1 MAGLITTTYEEPK
14 KKAGVQ
20 NPATVSAVQT
30 MPAANPTNAPT
41 AQPLSTGVAAPANN
55 AVAIKY
61 LDPQGNYVQG
71 YSINGKTF
79 KDAAGTQRIDE
90 GSIVPNAAG
99 TQAWIL
105 QNGVGVP
112 VANYQPGPSAAITN
126 AYNRSVQAANQ
137 RLEANI
143 AQIEAN
149 RPKINDAY
157 DQLARQNYQ
166 GYMQSQEA
174 LANQLASQGLYN
186 SGYSDT
192 AKVAQNVGY
201 RSAQSETERARL
213 QALADLETE
222 INIARLNG
230 SANLAELEAE
240 YAILQNE
247 QANYE
252 REFVYNAAQQLLDRQ
267 YQQNRDAVADE
278 WRNKEYE
285 YQVGRDKVYDERYKS
300 EAATEDA
307 WRRAEYGDF
316 SGLEAIGIDPTVYQA
331 SYDKAQQQADEEWA
345 MYVEEHKAKM
355 AQYVSA
361 EDQRLYDNAV
371 EQAKYGNF
379 QPLRDLGIDTTAWE
393 TAYKKER
400 ELVNLEVQAAYQDIA
415 IKDQQIAANNAALK
429 QQEEEERV
437 VDFNE
442 LYEKHP
448 LKYRN
453 VIDLANQ
460 FVANT
465 AGLTTQKLN
474 EQFLSAYNVAKK
486 SLGEEYAALWR
497 ETVLANMSPEEALS
511 FDDFDKKGFVDSWKE
526 QIYSERTTTTTTGDD
541 NNSTTTKTTVRD
553 ANVAMQKKAIKDL
566 YFYSHVYNMSDQEFY
581 SIAKELH
588 VDVDTVNLWLQEID
602 EGKW

>member
-79 KDAAGTQRIDE
+79 KDAAGTQ
-90 GSIVPNAAG
+90 
-99 TQAWIL
+99 AWIL

-143 AQIEAN
+143 AMIEAN

-213 QALADLETE
+213 RALADLETE

-316 SGLEAIGIDPTVYQA
+316 SGLEAIGIDPTIYQA

-400 ELVNLEVQAAYQDIA
+400 ELVNLEVQAAYQDLA
-415 IKDQQIAANNAALK
+415 RGEQQI
-429 QQEEEERV
+429 
-437 VDFNE
+437 E
-442 LYEKHP
+442 L
-448 LKYRN
+448 N
-453 VIDLANQ
+453 
-460 FVANT
+460 
-465 AGLTTQKLN
+465 
-474 EQFLSAYNVAKK
+474 
-486 SLGEEYAALWR
+486 
-497 ETVLANMSPEEALS
+497 
-511 FDDFDKKGFVDSWKE
+511 
-526 QIYSERTTTTTTGDD
+526 
-541 NNSTTTKTTVRD
+541 
-553 ANVAMQKKAIKDL
+553 KKAIAEKEAAAAKEVSTETQLKAEAEADALAKMYLNSGKTRNELLAYLSTGTAKNYYVKQFGQSGYDYLLSLASAMYDGYAAPEAFDIDSFVSSWKDNIFSTVEVDDGTGRKTKERVADSKQQRAAWEEL
-566 YFYSHVYNMSDQEFY
+566 QYALASGQITETEFY
-581 SIAKELH
+581 QILSSLGISRTISDMWYNPTKPI
-588 VDVDTVNLWLQEID
+588 NN
-602 EGKW
+602 

>member
-1 MAGLITTTYEEPK
+1 MAGLITTTYEEPE

-143 AQIEAN
+143 AMIEAN

-157 DQLARQNYQ
+157 NQLARQNYQ

-192 AKVAQNVGY
+192 AKIAQNVGY

-222 INIARLNG
+222 ISVARLNG

-252 REFVYNAAQQLLDRQ
+252 REFAYNAAQQLLDRQ
-267 YQQNRDAVADE
+267 YQQNRDAVADNRYDTE
-278 WRNKEYE
+278 WT
-285 YQVGRDKVYDERYKS
+285 YQQQRDQEADERYRS
-300 EAATEDA
+300 EKATEDA

-316 SGLEAIGIDPTVYQA
+316 SGLEAIGIDPTIYQKA
-331 SYDKAQQQADEEWA
+331 YDKEQQRADEEWA

-371 EQAKYGNF
+371 EQAKHGNF
-379 QPLRDLGIDTTAWE
+379 QPLQDLGIDTTSWE
-393 TAYKKER
+393 DEYARIKEL
-400 ELVNLEVQAAYQDIA
+400 EGLEVQAAYQDLA
-415 IKDQQIAANNAALK
+415 LGEQQI
-429 QQEEEERV
+429 
-437 VDFNE
+437 E
-442 LYEKHP
+442 L
-448 LKYRN
+448 N
-453 VIDLANQ
+453 
-460 FVANT
+460 
-465 AGLTTQKLN
+465 
-474 EQFLSAYNVAKK
+474 
-486 SLGEEYAALWR
+486 
-497 ETVLANMSPEEALS
+497 
-511 FDDFDKKGFVDSWKE
+511 
-526 QIYSERTTTTTTGDD
+526 
-541 NNSTTTKTTVRD
+541 
-553 ANVAMQKKAIKDL
+553 KKAIAEKEAAAEKEVSTETQLKAEAEADALTKMYLNSGKSRNELLAYLSTNTAKNYYVKQFGQSGYDYLLSLASAMYDSYAAPEAFDKTGFINSWKDNIFSTVEVDDGTGRKTKERVADSKQQRAAWEEL
-566 YFYSHVYNMSDQEFY
+566 QYALASGQITETEFY
-581 SIAKELH
+581 QILSSLGISRTISDMWYNPTKPI
-588 VDVDTVNLWLQEID
+588 NN
-602 EGKW
+602 